1 MATTS
6 KPQAAASAKPGR
18 ATLADDDE
26 YVNALYYGKSGTG
39 KTLAAAH
46 MAKLGPVVFINA
58 ENGLKKRAAKQHG
71 IDPSN
76 VLIFPDPATD
86 EELTFKAIE
95 DLGWELKAELDDDPT
110 RYAGIVW
117 DSASEIHKVLL
128 TTHANK
134 MWEKAQRNGRDR
146 DRFFIDRP
154 DYGVMTEQM
163 RTLIQFYRDL
173 PCHLA
178 ITALERRD
186 QDDDG
191 KIQYA
196 PAVTPAL
203 QADLIGWMDIIG
215 HTYVET
221 FKTGPEYRAD
231 FEPAGKYQAKDRFEA
246 LPRMLIDPFFDRIVG
261 YVHDEINSDND
272 PVMNAGRKRQADR
285 LKKNGQQA
293 AADIDDE

>member
-1 MATTS
+1 MATKRTTS
-6 KPQAAASAKPGR
+6 GSPSAR
-18 ATLADDDE
+18 QSLADDSE
-26 YVNALYYGKSGTG
+26 FVNTLYYGKSGTG

-58 ENGLKKRAAKQHG
+58 ENGLKKRAVKQHG
-71 IDPSN
+71 IDPAN
-76 VLIFPDPATD
+76 ILIFPGDGETIS
-86 EELTFKAIE
+86 FKEIE
-95 DLGWELKAELDDDPT
+95 DLGWALKAELDDDPT

-117 DSASEIHKVLL
+117 DSASETHKVLL
-128 TTHANK
+128 TAQANK
-134 MWEKAQRNGRDR
+134 AWEKAQRAGRER

-154 DYGVMTEQM
+154 DYGAMTEQM
-163 RTLIQFYRDL
+163 RTLVQFYRDL
-173 PCHLA
+173 PCHMA

-191 KIQYA
+191 KVQYA

-221 FKTGPEYRAD
+221 FKATGPEYRAD

-246 LPRMLIDPFFDRIVG
+246 LPKMLVDPFFDRIVG
-261 YVHDEINSDND
+261 YVRDEITSDND
-272 PVMNAGRKRQADR
+272 PVMNAARKRQAAR
-285 LKKNGQQA
+285 IKAGAKKA
-293 AADIDDE
+293 TDPEDDEDDD